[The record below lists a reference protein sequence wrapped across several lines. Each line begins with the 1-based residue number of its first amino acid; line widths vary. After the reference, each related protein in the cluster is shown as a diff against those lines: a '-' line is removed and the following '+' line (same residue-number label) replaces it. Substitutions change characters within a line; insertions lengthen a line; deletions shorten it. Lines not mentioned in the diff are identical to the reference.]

1 MDPRFWEAAGSDFHQ
16 NRCFTK
22 GAVAK
27 ESEGEEHQKA
37 VPLFYGIYTYLL
49 QWSMTHTHTQTHTH
63 AHMRERCEKKFLR
76 LLPRTSSVFGI
87 SSLCKLL
94 VLK

>member
-1 MDPRFWEAAGSDFHQ
+1 MLGSGKQQALISIKIDALK
-16 NRCFTK
+16 K
-22 GAVAK
+22 GVLVK
-27 ESEGEEHQKA
+27 ESEGEEH
-37 VPLFYGIYTYLL
+37 PSLFYCIYTYLL
-49 QWSMTHTHTQTHTH
+49 QWSITHTHTHTQAHIH
-63 AHMRERCEKKFLR
+63 AHMRERCEKKFLC